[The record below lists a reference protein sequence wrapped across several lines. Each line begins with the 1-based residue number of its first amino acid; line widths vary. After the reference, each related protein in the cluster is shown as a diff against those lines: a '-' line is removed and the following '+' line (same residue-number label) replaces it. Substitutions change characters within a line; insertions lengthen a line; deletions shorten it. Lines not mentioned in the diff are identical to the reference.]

1 MSGVTASYNGGTV
14 QCDAWRLSGL
24 GIAIVQ
30 VPVSKAGRSL
40 SFPGQSGGIWLSGT
54 VTVNLPSGLV
64 ASNEGVCFGGVRNGH
79 AWLVAFTFNGS
90 SISFAVATTAK
101 DQQPYQL
108 TVAFSC

>member
-1 MSGVTASYNGGTV
+1 MSGVTASYGSSTV
-14 QCDAWRLSGL
+14 PCDAWRLSGL
-24 GIAIVQ
+24 DIAIVQ

-40 SFPGQSGGIWLSGT
+40 SFPNQSSGIWLSET

-90 SISFAVATTAK
+90 SISFVVATPIS
-101 DQQPYQL
+101 DQQPYQMTL
-108 TVAFSC
+108 AFSC